1 LQGLFDASVLILGGE
16 YDRGRRDP
24 VEPAGFVRVTWPLHK
39 VRRKHSGRSC
49 NREVRKA
56 LTGRESME
64 RRKRDGQEI
73 FKRCL
78 EEGRDLGN
86 GRARKFTLFVGCA
99 VLVIRAERG

>member
-1 LQGLFDASVLILGGE
+1 MSVDLAEVVAMTATDASVLRGE

-24 VEPAGFVRVTWPLHK
+24 LEPAGFVRAASPLHK
-39 VRRKHSGRSC
+39 ARRKHSGRSC

-64 RRKRDGQEI
+64 GRKRDGQEI

-78 EEGRDLGN
+78 EEGGEGD
-86 GRARKFTLFVGCA
+86 A
-99 VLVIRAERG
+99 